1 MDIIKLFNDTR
12 DSIWS
17 IFGTGSGAYMV
28 PVIYIRVER
37 SAYAPGGRVVNTE
50 TQHPIARVALN
61 DYDLTMNPRT
71 DIAVSD
77 KQALIRTSDI
87 AFEPKADDRI
97 VEQNGRTW
105 TVRAVSGESRV
116 YWDLQLKRR

>member
-1 MDIIKLFNDTR
+1 
-12 DSIWS
+12 
-17 IFGTGSGAYMV
+17 MV
-28 PVIYIRVER
+28 PVTYIRVER
-37 SAYAPGGRVVNTE
+37 STYAPGGRVVNTE
-50 TQHPIARVALN
+50 TEHPIARVALN

-71 DIAVSD
+71 DIAVSY
-77 KQALIRTSDI
+77 KQALIRASDI
-87 AFEPKADDRI
+87 TFEPKSDDRI

>member
-1 MDIIKLFNDTR
+1 MDIIKLLNDTR
-12 DSIWS
+12 DSIWN

-28 PVIYIRVER
+28 PVTYIRVER
-37 SAYAPGGRVVNTE
+37 STYAPGGRVVNTE
-50 TQHPIARVALN
+50 TEHPIARVALN

-71 DIAVSD
+71 DIAVSY
-77 KQALIRTSDI
+77 KQALIRASDI
-87 AFEPKADDRI
+87 TFEPKSDDRI